1 MDRGR
6 WWPRRRAGCSARW
19 PARGRCRRAASG
31 RRRLCREL
39 ACMVLEPD
47 AVEQAGDAGVDLAA
61 RADASQAQRHGDV
74 VGHRLGHQQIEVL
87 EDHPD
92 ALAETPQ
99 AVGIQRGDVL
109 AIDQDATAGGSS
121 RRLIRRNS
129 VLLPAPGGRSDR
141 TLHRRRFPAASVA
154 AREYR
159 GRRSDRFYGLDG
171 IRSRA
176 NLVGAT
182 FVAGMIGESP
192 AFYPFAGDV
201 ARLRRCD

>member
-31 RRRLCREL
+31 RRRAVPGTC
-39 ACMVLEPD
+39 VHGPEPD
-47 AVEQAGDAGVDLAA
+47 AFEQAGDAGVDLAA
-61 RADASQAQRHGDV
+61 RADAGQAQRHGDV
-74 VGHRLGHQQIEVL
+74 VGHRLGHQQVEVL
-87 EDHPD
+87 KDHPD
-92 ALAETPQ
+92 ALAEAPQ
-99 AVGIQRGDVL
+99 AVGIQRGDVSPL
-109 AIDQDATAGGSS
+109 TRMRPPEGSS
-121 RRLIRRNS
+121 RRLIRRSS
-129 VLLPAPGGRSDR
+129 VLCRRRNGRSDR